1 MVGGGGGRPRRT
13 LFSLSTLDER
23 LVRDAARVTLV
34 PMVVLLMRSDGQHSP
49 EPAASTYSFDHTSLE
64 MTIAGMV
71 LGHYDS
77 AGRISLSA
85 VSMR

>member
-1 MVGGGGGRPRRT
+1 
-13 LFSLSTLDER
+13 
-23 LVRDAARVTLV
+23 V
-34 PMVVLLMRSDGQHSP
+34 PMVVLLMRSGGQHSP

-64 MTIAGMV
+64 MTIAGLV